1 MKTQKLVAVL
11 IIALLAVSTMN
22 AQEKDHSKMK
32 KEVTKVDMKTVYT
45 CPMHADVKSE
55 TPGDCSKCKMKLVA
69 KEMPVKSKSEK
80 AMHGKKMKAYSCPM
94 HPEVVST
101 KPDKCTKCGMKLTEK
116 KMEMKK
122 EKKEKD
128 AAHNGHSHE

>member
-1 MKTQKLVAVL
+1 
-11 IIALLAVSTMN
+11 
-22 AQEKDHSKMK
+22 
-32 KEVTKVDMKTVYT
+32 
-45 CPMHADVKSE
+45 
-55 TPGDCSKCKMKLVA
+55 LVA